1 MEEESLQEN
10 QDFVA
15 TVEEKQQDGEWVV
28 TAQAVGTLK
37 ELTEWAAEG
46 VGVGSSCAFDGLD
59 HFTLGSALW
68 VDEAFSL
75 VTDEHGDVV
84 EPAEDA
90 HAPYGYLHW
99 GEGEESEEKLVA
111 KAKKLAGFGTHLL
124 RTYAE
129 IHSPVQSLSE
139 GEVQEMI
146 EDGESRLVLA
156 HAEPLE
162 YSVENVSAYIRYAFG
177 LKEGQRLS
185 LSPAADDQEATLNVL
200 ADYVHADD
208 SGLLTKEEVENW
220 ERVYGLYY
228 CHPYARNTP

>member
-1 MEEESLQEN
+1 MEEKSLQEK

-37 ELTEWAAEG
+37 ELTEWAANG

-59 HFTLGSALW
+59 HFTLGSAMW
-68 VDEAFSL
+68 VDETFSL
-75 VTDEHGDVV
+75 VTDEHGEVV
-84 EPAEDA
+84 EPAEDM

-99 GEGEESEEKLVA
+99 GEGAESEEKLVA

-139 GEVQEMI
+139 GDVQEMI
-146 EDGESRLVLA
+146 EAGESRLVLA

-177 LKEGQRLS
+177 LDEQRLS
-185 LSPAADDQEATLNVL
+185 LSPAADDQDATLNVL
-200 ADYVHADD
+200 DNYVYADD
-208 SGLLTKEEVENW
+208 SGLLTKEEAENW

>member
-15 TVEEKQQDGEWVV
+15 TVEEKQRDGEWVV

-37 ELTEWAAEG
+37 ELTEWAANG

-84 EPAEDA
+84 EPAEDM

-156 HAEPLE
+156 HSEPLE
-162 YSVENVSAYIRYAFG
+162 YSLENVSAYIRYAFG

-185 LSPAADDQEATLNVL
+185 LAPAADDQEATLNVL
-200 ADYVHADD
+200 DNYVYADD
-208 SGLLTKEEVENW
+208 SGLLTKEEAENW

>member
-1 MEEESLQEN
+1 MKEESLQEN

-37 ELTEWAAEG
+37 ELTEWAANG
-46 VGVGSSCAFDGLD
+46 VGVGSSCAFDGRD
-59 HFTLGSALW
+59 HFTLGSAMW
-68 VDEAFSL
+68 VDETFSL
-75 VTDEHGDVV
+75 VTDEHGEVV
-84 EPAEDA
+84 EPAEDM

-99 GEGEESEEKLVA
+99 GEGAESEEKLVA

-124 RTYAE
+124 RTYVE
-129 IHSPVQSLSE
+129 IHSPVKNLSE
-139 GEVQEMI
+139 VEVQEMI
-146 EDGESRLVLA
+146 KDGESRLVLA

-185 LSPAADDQEATLNVL
+185 LSPATDDQDATLNVL
-200 ADYVHADD
+200 DNYVYADD
-208 SGLLTKEEVENW
+208 SGLLTKEEAENW

-228 CHPYARNTP
+228 CHPYTLNTP

>member
-1 MEEESLQEN
+1 MEKESLQEN

-37 ELTEWAAEG
+37 ELTEWAANG
-46 VGVGSSCAFDGLD
+46 VGVGSSCAFDGRD

-68 VDEAFSL
+68 VDETFSL
-75 VTDEHGDVV
+75 VTDEHGEVV
-84 EPAEDA
+84 EPAEDM

-99 GEGEESEEKLVA
+99 GDGEESEEKLVA

-146 EDGESRLVLA
+146 EDGESRLVLV
-156 HAEPLE
+156 HDEPLE

-177 LKEGQRLS
+177 LDEQRLS
-185 LSPAADDQEATLNVL
+185 LSPAADDQDATLNVL
-200 ADYVHADD
+200 DNYVYADD
-208 SGLLTKEEVENW
+208 SGLLTKEEAENW

>member
-15 TVEEKQQDGEWVV
+15 TVEEKQRDGEWVV

-37 ELTEWAAEG
+37 ELTEWAADG

-68 VDEAFSL
+68 VDETFSL

-156 HAEPLE
+156 HSEPLE
-162 YSVENVSAYIRYAFG
+162 YSLENVSAYIRYAFG

-208 SGLLTKEEVENW
+208 SGLLTKEEAENW

-228 CHPYARNTP
+228 CHPYTRNTP

>member
-15 TVEEKQQDGEWVV
+15 TVEEKQRDGEWVV

-37 ELTEWAAEG
+37 ELTEWAADG

-59 HFTLGSALW
+59 HFTLGSAMW
-68 VDEAFSL
+68 IDETFSL

-84 EPAEDA
+84 EPAEDM

-129 IHSPVQSLSE
+129 IHSPVKSLSE
-139 GEVQEMI
+139 DDVQEMI

-156 HAEPLE
+156 HSEPLE
-162 YSVENVSAYIRYAFG
+162 YSLENVSAYIRYAFG
-177 LKEGQRLS
+177 LKDEQRLS

-208 SGLLTKEEVENW
+208 SGLLTKEEAENW

>member
-1 MEEESLQEN
+1 MEEESLKEN

-28 TAQAVGTLK
+28 TAQAVGTLQ
-37 ELTEWAAEG
+37 ELTEWAANG
-46 VGVGSSCAFDGLD
+46 VGVESSCAFDGLD

-68 VDEAFSL
+68 VDETFSL

-84 EPAEDA
+84 EPAEDM

-156 HAEPLE
+156 HSEPLE

-177 LKEGQRLS
+177 LDEQRLS
-185 LSPAADDQEATLNVL
+185 LFPAADDQEATLNVL
-200 ADYVHADD
+200 DNYVYADD
-208 SGLLTKEEVENW
+208 SGLLTKEEAENW

>member
-1 MEEESLQEN
+1 MEGKSLQEN

-37 ELTEWAAEG
+37 ELTEWAANG

-68 VDEAFSL
+68 VDETFSL

-84 EPAEDA
+84 EPAEDM

-99 GEGEESEEKLVA
+99 GEGAESEEKLVA

-156 HAEPLE
+156 HSEPLE

-185 LSPAADDQEATLNVL
+185 LFPAADDQEATLNVL

-208 SGLLTKEEVENW
+208 SGLLTKEEAENW

>member
-15 TVEEKQQDGEWVV
+15 TVEEKQRDGEWVV

-37 ELTEWAAEG
+37 ELTEWAADG

-68 VDEAFSL
+68 VDETFSL

-111 KAKKLAGFGTHLL
+111 KAKKLAGFGPHLL
-124 RTYAE
+124 HTYAE

-156 HAEPLE
+156 HSEPLE

-185 LSPAADDQEATLNVL
+185 LAPAADDQEATLNVL
-200 ADYVHADD
+200 DNYVYADD
-208 SGLLTKEEVENW
+208 SGLLTKEEAENW